1 MGVFSQE
8 TVSVGDLFVGAI
20 IPGIMIVTGY
30 LIYTIIVNRKKEFMP
45 IEEIEGEANILKT
58 LLPPAALIFVVLGSI
73 IAGIATPT
81 EAAGVGAFGALI
93 IAGLNGSAN
102 LELLRGNKLQSCNS
116 YHYDFQ
122 HSYWR
127 FNFFINF

>member
-20 IPGIMIVTGY
+20 VPGIMIVTGY
-30 LIYTIIVNRKKEFMP
+30 LIYTIIVNRKEFLP
-45 IEEIEGEANILKT
+45 IEEIEGKANILKT

-81 EAAGVGAFGALI
+81 EAAGVTFELLLSLGSMAALI
-93 IAGLNGSAN
+93 
-102 LELLRGNKLQSCNS
+102 
-116 YHYDFQ
+116 
-122 HSYWR
+122 
-127 FNFFINF
+127 

>member
-20 IPGIMIVTGY
+20 VPGIMIVTSY
-30 LIYTIIVNRKKEFMP
+30 LIYTIMINRKKEFMP

-93 IAGLNGSAN
+93 ISGLNMSAN
-102 LELLRGNKLQSCNS
+102 LELLKATS
-116 YHYDFQ
+116 YKAATCLLYTSPSPRD
-122 HSYWR
+122 S
-127 FNFFINF
+127 